1 MSESQT
7 IKYTYLYIPPT
18 LSLVLITA
26 LYQGWQEPVWALIHH
41 AWIISNHLLMSCFLG
56 CIVEIIRE
64 VGRIER
70 PWSWV
75 EPLGSTFSQLWRY
88 PPAMPLPHSVLSSRS
103 LPSSS
108 HDVLPA
114 SVFVSLSFSFLWGWQ
129 WYWIRAYSNDLN
141 LTSSVK
147 PYLQIRVR
155 NSLTLRVRNSVYR
168 FLLGTQFN
176 P

>member
-1 MSESQT
+1 MLGALNKISVDVWIPDHQ
-7 IKYTYLYIPPT
+7 IHIPILYIPPT

-75 EPLGSTFSQLWRY
+75 EPLGSTFSQLWRC

-108 HDVLPA
+108 SDVLPVQVWVQI
-114 SVFVSLSFSFLWGWQ
+114 SPFNKGHQ
-129 WYWIRAYSNDLN
+129 TYWIRILPYSNM
-141 LTSSVK
+141 T
-147 PYLQIRVR
+147 
-155 NSLTLRVRNSVYR
+155 
-168 FLLGTQFN
+168 
-176 P
+176 